1 MSSSYAVSKGV
12 YPQVLIQKN
21 CASAIQTGDYK
32 TAVRYFKQALQ
43 KKSPPFCR
51 VFRLIINGLVVGGYI
66 KQLDVS
72 TDINE
77 SGNLSQSYRKSLKR
91 LNEKNLIEVF
101 KAMHDYSEKH
111 QTFSESELGQ
121 YFRTVLN

>member
-32 TAVRYFKQALQ
+32 KAVMYFKQALY
-43 KKSPPFCR
+43 KTSPPFCR
-51 VFRLIINGLVVGGYI
+51 VFRLIINGLVIGRYI
-66 KQLDVS
+66 KQLDD

-101 KAMHDYSEKH
+101 KAMHDYS
-111 QTFSESELGQ
+111 
-121 YFRTVLN
+121 